1 MTGWL
6 LDTNVISEWRKPKP
20 DRHVVD
26 FLAQHPRAKLFT
38 STVCFAEIRKGIEMA
53 INSEVRKS
61 LTVWLEKTLRPYF
74 GEKILDLSEDVVLMA
89 ITVVDEIDARRK
101 NASLVDVWI
110 AATAKHHGLTIVT
123 RDTKDLV
130 KTGVPILNP
139 WTGERFNGA

>member
-1 MTGWL
+1 MMGWL
-6 LDTNVISEWRKPKP
+6 LDTHVISEWRKPKP
-20 DRHVVD
+20 DRHVVG
-26 FLAQHPRAKLFT
+26 FLAQQPRSKLFT

-53 INSEVRKS
+53 IDSEIRQS
-61 LTVWLEKTLRPYF
+61 LKGWLEKTLRPYF
-74 GEKILDLSEDVVLMA
+74 GEKILDLSEDVVLTA
-89 ITVVDEIDARRK
+89 ITLVDEIDARRK

>member
-1 MTGWL
+1 MMGWL

-26 FLAQHPRAKLFT
+26 FLAQQPRSKLFT

-53 INSEVRKS
+53 VNSEIRQS
-61 LTVWLEKTLRPYF
+61 LTGWLEKTLRPYF
-74 GEKILDLSEDVVLMA
+74 GEKILDLSEDVVLTA
-89 ITVVDEIDARRK
+89 ITLVDEIDARRK

-110 AATAKHHGLTIVT
+110 AATAKHHGLTVVT
-123 RDTKDLV
+123 RNAKDLI
-130 KTGVPILNP
+130 KTGVPIFNP

>member
-26 FLAQHPRAKLFT
+26 FLTQQPRSKLFT

-53 INSEVRKS
+53 INSEVRQS
-61 LTVWLEKTLRPYF
+61 LMDWLERTLRPYF
-74 GEKILDLSEDVVLMA
+74 GEKILDLSEDIILTA
-89 ITVVDEIDARRK
+89 ITLVDEIDAKRK
-101 NASLVDVWI
+101 NVSLVDVWI
-110 AATAKHHGLTIVT
+110 AATAKYHGLTVVT
-123 RDTKDLV
+123 RNTKDLV
-130 KTGVPILNP
+130 KTGVPIFNP